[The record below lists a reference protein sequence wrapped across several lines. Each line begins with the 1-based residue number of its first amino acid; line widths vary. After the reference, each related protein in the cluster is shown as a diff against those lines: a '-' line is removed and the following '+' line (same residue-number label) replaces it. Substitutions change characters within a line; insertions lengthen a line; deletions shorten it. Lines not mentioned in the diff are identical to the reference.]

1 MTIKQ
6 QGGIFGRNPTFN
18 DIDVDSSINLKDGVK
33 LNFGDSDDLVIQHQ
47 GSYSIIEDKGT
58 GNLLVKGTNLQLK
71 SYSTNEMYIEMTQNG
86 AVDLYHNGVKQA
98 YTSSVGLAFPSG
110 KGIDFSATS
119 GTGTSELFDDYEE
132 GTWTPAFS
140 ATGLSGVTIGGG
152 TAGYYTKVG
161 NKVIAWFVIYTT
173 GTFTKGSAALFI
185 AGLPYTS
192 ANNVGG
198 QGAVSFHNTTRF
210 DALPPIAARVDSNST
225 SIKLYSSINA
235 TGAGTDP
242 VAVSSSNMRS
252 AAAENCNFV
261 SGTVTY
267 MV

>member
-1 MTIKQ
+1 MKNA
-6 QGGIFGRNPTFN
+6 G
-18 DIDVDSSINLKDGVK
+18 
-33 LNFGDSDDLVIQHQ
+33 
-47 GSYSIIEDKGT
+47 E
-58 GNLLVKGTNLQLK
+58 
-71 SYSTNEMYIEMTQNG
+71 
-86 AVDLYHNGVKQA
+86 
-98 YTSSVGLAFPSG
+98 
-110 KGIDFSATS
+110 GIDFSATS
-119 GTGTSELFDDYEE
+119 GTGTSELFDDYEN
-132 GTWTPAFS
+132 GAWTPSFS

-161 NKVIAWFVIYTT
+161 NKVTAWFTIYTA

-192 ANNVGG
+192 ANNTGG
-198 QGAVSFHNTTRF
+198 QGAISFHNATRF
-210 DALPPIAARVDSNST
+210 DASPPIAARVDSNST

-242 VAVSSSNMRS
+242 VSVSSSNMRS

>member
-18 DIDVDSSINLKDGVK
+18 DVATDTLDVTTSLSSPLIDTLRVTDDGSAGLRLYSTMANGTGIIVYANIIYPSGNTGATANNFVDLGSAGVRFKDIYAYNVK
-33 LNFGDSDDLVIQHQ
+33 LA
-47 GSYSIIEDKGT
+47 
-58 GNLLVKGTNLQLK
+58 
-71 SYSTNEMYIEMTQNG
+71 NG
-86 AVDLYHNGVKQA
+86 G
-98 YTSSVGLAFPSG
+98 
-110 KGIDFSATS
+110 GIDFSATS
-119 GTGTSELFDDYEE
+119 GTGTSELFNDYEE
-132 GTWTPAFS
+132 GTWSPTFS

-161 NKVIAWFVIYTT
+161 NKVIAWFSIYTT

-192 ANNVGG
+192 ANNAGG
-198 QGAVSFHNTTRF
+198 QGAVSFHNATRF